1 MKTITTLAA
10 IAALTTLAA
19 CGEPEAAPA
28 EVTATEAA
36 NTEAVNADVT
46 ATEVGEPIDDRVEAT
61 APTADSK

>member
-19 CGEPEAAPA
+19 CGTAEAPA

-36 NTEAVNADVT
+36 ATEAANADVT
-46 ATEVGEPIDDRVEAT
+46 ATELGDSADDRVEAT
-61 APTADSK
+61 VPAADSK